1 MTDNTQAIPG
11 ELKKGKRYMLI
22 DLIVRLV
29 KEKPLG
35 TVGGVIV
42 IFMFLVGIFANFV
55 APQGMSEINLAA
67 RLLPPTSAYPL
78 GTDSLGR
85 DVLSRI
91 IYGARTSM
99 IIGLGAPSIS
109 VFISL
114 LVGGVSGYLGG
125 KYDLVVQ
132 RLVDSWMAFPPLI
145 VTLTVMSLLGPGLY
159 QVLVVLGVWGGF
171 TSARVTR
178 SAVIS
183 IKENVYIDAAQAIG
197 CPNRTIF
204 LKHILPNIMPVLIII
219 FTTYMAGSI
228 LAEAAISFLGF
239 GVPAPHPSWGGMLSS
254 DGRKYML
261 QSPGLAFWPGFALS
275 ITVYGISMLG
285 DAIRDVLDPRLRGG
299 IGRYDSGKKRS
310 ASAEKGS

>member
-1 MTDNTQAIPG
+1 MQAIPG
-11 ELKKGKRYMLI
+11 ELERKKRHMLT
-22 DLIVRLV
+22 DLAVRLV

-42 IFMFLVGIFANFV
+42 VFMFLVGVFANFV
-55 APQGMSEINLAA
+55 APQGMSELNVAD
-67 RLLPPTSAYPL
+67 RLSPPTGKYLL

-85 DVLSRI
+85 DLLSRI
-91 IYGARTSM
+91 IYGARVSM
-99 IIGLGAPSIS
+99 IIGLAAPSIS
-109 VFISL
+109 VLISL

-125 KYDLVVQ
+125 RYDLVVQ
-132 RLVDSWMAFPPLI
+132 RFVDSWMAFPPLI
-145 VTLTVMSLLGPGLY
+145 ITLTVMSLLGPGLL
-159 QVLVVLGVWGGF
+159 QILLVLGVWGGF

-183 IKENVYIDAAQAIG
+183 IKENMYVNAAQTIG

-204 LKHILPNIMPVLIII
+204 LKHILPNIMPVVIII
-219 FTTYMAGSI
+219 FTTRMAGSI

-239 GVPAPHPSWGGMLSS
+239 GVPAPQPSWGGMLSS

-261 QSPGLAFWPGFALS
+261 QSPGLAFWPGLALS

-285 DAIRDVLDPRLRGG
+285 DAVRDLLDPRLRGG
-299 IGRYDSGKKRS
+299 IGRYDSGKRR
-310 ASAEKGS
+310 